1 MGAAEETAKISI
13 LFLSKITLTGDDL
26 PKCWSCIC
34 VLYHVGGTDQHLVE
48 AVGRA
53 HTRLVIFSISGFLRG
68 NFRNLLRLHGHKL

>member
-13 LFLSKITLTGDDL
+13 LFLAKITLTGDDL

-53 HTRLVIFSISGFLRG
+53 HTRLVVFCVSCFLRG
-68 NFRNLLRLHGHKL
+68 NFLNLLRLLSNKF